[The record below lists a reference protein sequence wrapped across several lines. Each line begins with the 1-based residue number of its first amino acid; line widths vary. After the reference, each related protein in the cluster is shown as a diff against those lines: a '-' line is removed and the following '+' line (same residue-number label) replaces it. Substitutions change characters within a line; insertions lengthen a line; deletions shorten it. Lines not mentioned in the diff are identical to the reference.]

1 MDYKRK
7 LRQSIFSKYV
17 LLGLLT
23 YTLWVSF
30 WMIYANIWFAD
41 YAFFDTHIPSR
52 KTPSDY
58 AVSYAASSFDSLI
71 FFLFVGSVLTLL
83 TTKSPEDEKLS
94 TKVDYIFPGT
104 GDDEKL
110 SIYLQQRIS
119 SLACICPLTK
129 RTITFQ
135 KFKVLGDDE
144 YAIKVYT
151 KTNSLI
157 KNIHNNHEYILEN
170 AIFRVSADL
179 LENTPTLGEIH
190 DVAILKRGGS
200 DELLEKE
207 HILNGAHTLTNE
219 LNDFTQQYRMQLSPN
234 ETIQFMTSGWMW
246 QSNKKPM
253 TYTAARYTQK
263 QHINLYNELDTEL
276 KLKIT
281 SPTKGSTHITIPAQS
296 STTELFDVLS
306 PGEKISIELETTKV
320 DIEAAPQLN

>member
-7 LRQSIFSKYV
+7 LRQSILSKYV
-17 LLGLLT
+17 ILGLLA
-23 YTLWVSF
+23 YALWVSF

-41 YAFFDTHIPSR
+41 YAFFDAHIPSR

-58 AVSYAASSFDSLI
+58 AISYAASSFDSLI

-110 SIYLQQRIS
+110 SLYLQKRIS

-135 KFKVLGDDE
+135 QCKILGDDE
-144 YAIKVYT
+144 YAIKSYT

-157 KNIHNNHEYILEN
+157 KNIHNNHEYILDD
-170 AIFRVSADL
+170 AMFKISADI
-179 LENTPTLGEIH
+179 LEDIQTLGEVH
-190 DVAILKRGGS
+190 DVAILKRLGS

-219 LNDFTQQYRMQLSPN
+219 LNEFTQQYRMQLSPN

-263 QHINLYNELDTEL
+263 QQIDMYNELDIEL

-281 SPTKGSTHITIPAQS
+281 SPTKGSIQIIIPPQS
-296 STTELFDVLS
+296 SVTELFDVLS
-306 PGEKISIELETTKV
+306 PGEKISIALETTKV
-320 DIEAAPQLN
+320 DIDTAAH